1 MQPDV
6 TFTPIRS
13 EKDTRGIL
21 HIKETDLFH
30 SFNLDEAPQSVH
42 KLLFVRS

>member
-13 EKDTRGIL
+13 EKDTQGIL
-21 HIKETDLFH
+21 HIRDLFH
-30 SFNLDEAPQSVH
+30 SFNLDEAPQFVH

>member
-13 EKDTRGIL
+13 EKDTQCIL
-21 HIKETDLFH
+21 HIKDLFH